1 MLGAIFGDIVGSVY
15 EFNNTHDYNFRLL
28 SDWSQFTDD
37 TVMTVAVA
45 KALMESY
52 GKSDE
57 EVRETL
63 INCMKQL
70 GKRYPDAGYGGM
82 FYNWVL
88 GDSREPYNSYG
99 NGSAMRVSA
108 AGWMYDSLEETLHA
122 AKLSAE
128 VTHNHPEGIK
138 GAQATA
144 AAIYMARTGK
154 SKEEIRDYIENNFG
168 YDLHKS
174 MKDIVSRGHGEEICQ
189 VSVPQALVCFLL
201 SDSYIDTIRKSV
213 CIGGDSDTIA
223 CIAGSIAEAYYGM
236 DEKYKEETMKRL
248 PEDLQE
254 IVNAFEGYRKNRI
267 Q

>member
-37 TVMTVAVA
+37 TVMTLAVA

-52 GKSDE
+52 GKSDKK
-57 EVRETL
+57 VRETL

-88 GDSREPYNSYG
+88 GDNREPYNSYG

-201 SDSYIDTIRKSV
+201 SDSYIDTVRKSV

-248 PEDLQE
+248 PKDLQE

-267 Q
+267 E